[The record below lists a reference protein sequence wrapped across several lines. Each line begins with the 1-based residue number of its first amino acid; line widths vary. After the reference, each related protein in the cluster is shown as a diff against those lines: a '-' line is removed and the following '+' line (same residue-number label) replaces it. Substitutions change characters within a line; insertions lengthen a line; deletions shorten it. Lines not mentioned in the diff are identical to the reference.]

1 MVPAHPRWLGIGRP
15 RALGCAV
22 GGAGGG
28 VELRA
33 ICEPSH
39 EAPDS
44 RIGQTTISD
53 GAARPFLASRCGFT
67 MLFT

>member
-22 GGAGGG
+22 GGAGLG
-28 VELRA
+28 LRA

-39 EAPDS
+39 EAPDP

-53 GAARPFLASRCGFT
+53 GAARPFFVSRCVFT